1 MSLSTQPL
9 NRLARFKASLEA
21 VVKHRYGGLGLSIIA
36 ALTLVAVLAPLL
48 TPYGTWQYG
57 LCKPFSPPSVE
68 HPFGCDEIGRD
79 LYTLF
84 LYGSRISLMVGFL
97 AALLSTMIGTLTGLF
112 AGYFGGFIDII
123 IVRVV
128 DALLAIPGLVL
139 MIILAAVL
147 GPSLINVILVI
158 GILSWPSITR
168 VIRSQV
174 LVLKEMPY
182 IESAKAVGAGNL
194 RIMFKHILPSTLPL
208 VIANMVLQVSNAIIA
223 EAALSFLGLGDPRIV
238 SWGNILRFAFNMGA
252 VTAGYWWYVL
262 PPGIGIILAVLS
274 LTLVGYALD
283 ELTNPKLKRF

>member
-1 MSLSTQPL
+1 MRVSKQPL
-9 NRLARFKASLEA
+9 KKLAKVKTSMEL
-21 VVKHRYGGLGLSIIA
+21 VVKHRYGGLGTLIITV
-36 ALTLVAVLAPLL
+36 LTFIAVLAPFL
-48 TPYGTWQYG
+48 TPYGIWQYG
-57 LCKPFSPPSVE
+57 LCQPFEPPSIK

-84 LYGSRISLMVGFL
+84 LYGSRTSLMVGFL
-97 AALLSTMIGTLTGLF
+97 AALLSTVIGTLTGLF
-112 AGYFGGFIDII
+112 AGYFGGVVDII
-123 IVRVV
+123 ITRVV
-128 DALLAIPGLVL
+128 DALLAIPGLVF

-147 GPSLINVILVI
+147 GPSLINVIFVI
-158 GILSWPSITR
+158 GVLSWPSITR

-182 IESAKAVGAGNL
+182 IESAKAVGAGDL

-208 VIANMVLQVSNAIIA
+208 MIANMILQVSNAIIA

-262 PPGIGIILAVLS
+262 PPGIGIVLAVLS